1 MDFIL
6 RPFTINDLDSLVIHA
21 NNKNI
26 AINMTNKFPYP
37 YTKEHGK
44 NFIEFAIS
52 KNPNHILAIDIKDKA
67 VGSLGIHVQE
77 DIACKNAEL
86 GYWISENYWN
96 KGIISSAIQQMVEY
110 GFKNY
115 AIDRIYAR
123 PFGYNTASQRVLEK
137 NNFVLE
143 AELKNTVY
151 KNGIYTDELIYA
163 ARK

>member
-1 MDFIL
+1 
-6 RPFTINDLDSLVIHA
+6 
-21 NNKNI
+21 
-26 AINMTNKFPYP
+26 MTNKFPYP

-67 VGSLGIHVQE
+67 VGALGIHVQE

-143 AELKNTVY
+143 AQLKNTVY